1 MSYEYQQQMPTTPPS
16 ETVLQE
22 LFNAAMAKVYLWMFA
37 GLLLTT
43 IVAYITSTNETILR
57 FIYGTPVVMIGLL
70 VVEIGLVIAI
80 SAAIMKLSP
89 AKALALF
96 FLYAALNGMTMS
108 VIFMAYTSG
117 TVIMAFGTTATL
129 FGIMS
134 VVGYTTKSDLTKWGP
149 ILFMGLIGIIIASI
163 ANMFLASSTL
173 DWIITYAGILLFL
186 ALIVYD
192 TKYIKTMTAKFA
204 STGDSQMVNRIG
216 VLGALKLY
224 LDFIN
229 LFLFILRLFGRK

>member
-1 MSYEYQQQMPTTPPS
+1 MSYDYQEQMPTTPPS

-43 IVAYITSTNETILR
+43 IVAFITSTNETILR
-57 FIYGTPVVMIGLL
+57 FVFGSPFVMLGLFA
-70 VVEIGLVIAI
+70 VEIGLVIAI

-89 AKALALF
+89 AKALTLF
-96 FLYAALNGMTMS
+96 FLYAALNGVTMS

-117 TVIMAFGTTATL
+117 TVIMAFGTTAAL

-134 VVGYTTKSDLTKWGP
+134 VVGYTTKTDMTKWGP
-149 ILFMGLIGIIIASI
+149 ILLMGLVGIIIGTVVNI
-163 ANMFLASSTL
+163 FLQSSAL
-173 DWIITYAGILLFL
+173 DLIITYAGILLFL

-192 TKYIKTMTAKFA
+192 TKYIKTMTVKFA
-204 STGDSQMVNRIG
+204 ATGDSQMVSRIG

>member
-1 MSYEYQQQMPTTPPS
+1 MSYEYQNPMPAMPLS
-16 ETVLQE
+16 ETKIQE
-22 LFNAAMAKVYLWMFA
+22 LFTAAMAKVYLWMFV

-43 IVAYITSTNETILR
+43 VVAFVTSTNETILS
-57 FIYGTPVVMIGLL
+57 FVYGTPFAMLGLFA
-70 VVEIGLVIAI
+70 VEIGLVIAI

-96 FLYAALNGMTMS
+96 FLYAALNGVTMS
-108 VIFMAYTSG
+108 VIFLAYTGG

-134 VVGYTTKSDLTKWGP
+134 VVGYTTKSDMTKWGP
-149 ILFMGLIGIIIASI
+149 ILLMGLVGLIIASV
-163 ANMFLASSTL
+163 ANMFLASSAL
-173 DWIITYAGILLFL
+173 EWVITYAGIFLFL
-186 ALIVYD
+186 ALTVYD
-192 TKYIKTMTAKFA
+192 TKYIKTMTAQFA
-204 STGDSQMVNRIG
+204 KTGDGQMVSRVG

-224 LDFIN
+224 LDFVN

>member
-1 MSYEYQQQMPTTPPS
+1 MSYQYQEQMPAMPLS
-16 ETVLQE
+16 ENKIQE
-22 LFNAAMAKVYLWMFA
+22 LFTAAMAKVYLWMFA

-43 IVAYITSTNETILR
+43 VVAFITSTNETILS
-57 FIYGTPVVMIGLL
+57 FVFGTPFVMLGLFA
-70 VVEIGLVIAI
+70 VEIALVIAI

-96 FLYAALNGMTMS
+96 FLYAALNGVTMA
-108 VIFMAYTSG
+108 VIFLAYTGG

-134 VVGYTTKSDLTKWGP
+134 IVGYTTKSDLTKWGP
-149 ILFMGLIGIIIASI
+149 ILLMGLVGLIIASV

-192 TKYIKTMTAKFA
+192 TKYIKTMTAQLA
-204 STGDSQMVNRIG
+204 AVGDSQMVSRIG

>member
-1 MSYEYQQQMPTTPPS
+1 MSYEYQQQIPTTPPS

-43 IVAYITSTNETILR
+43 IVAFYTSTNEAILS
-57 FIYGTPVVMIGLL
+57 FVYSSPFVMLGLFA
-70 VVEIGLVIAI
+70 VEIGLVIAI

-96 FLYAALNGMTMS
+96 FLYAALNGITMS
-108 VIFMAYTSG
+108 VIFLAYTGG
-117 TVIMAFGTTATL
+117 TVIMAFGTTAAL

-134 VVGYTTKSDLTKWGP
+134 VLGYTTKTDMTKWGP
-149 ILFMGLIGIIIASI
+149 ILLMGLVGIIIGTVVNI
-163 ANMFLASSTL
+163 FLQSSAL
-173 DWIITYAGILLFL
+173 DLIITYAGILLFL

-204 STGDSQMVNRIG
+204 ATGDSQMVNRIG

>member
-1 MSYEYQQQMPTTPPS
+1 MPTTPPS

-43 IVAYITSTNETILR
+43 IVAFITSTNETILR
-57 FIYGTPVVMIGLL
+57 FVFGSPFVMLGLFA
-70 VVEIGLVIAI
+70 VEIGLVIAI

-89 AKALALF
+89 AKALTLF
-96 FLYAALNGMTMS
+96 FLYAALNGVTMS

-117 TVIMAFGTTATL
+117 TVIMAFGTTAAL

-134 VVGYTTKSDLTKWGP
+134 VVGYTTKTDMTKWGP
-149 ILFMGLIGIIIASI
+149 ILLMGLVGIIIGTVVNI
-163 ANMFLASSTL
+163 FLQSSAL
-173 DWIITYAGILLFL
+173 DLIITYAGILLFL

-192 TKYIKTMTAKFA
+192 TKYIKTMTVKFA
-204 STGDSQMVNRIG
+204 ATGDSQMVSRIG

>member
-1 MSYEYQQQMPTTPPS
+1 MSYDYQEQMPMTPPS

-43 IVAYITSTNETILR
+43 IVAFITSTNETILR
-57 FIYGTPVVMIGLL
+57 FVFGSPFVMLGLFA
-70 VVEIGLVIAI
+70 VEIGLVIAI

-89 AKALALF
+89 AKALTLF
-96 FLYAALNGMTMS
+96 FLYAALNGVTMS

-117 TVIMAFGTTATL
+117 TVIMAFGTTAAL

-134 VVGYTTKSDLTKWGP
+134 VVGYTTKTDMTKWGP
-149 ILFMGLIGIIIASI
+149 ILLMGLVGIIIGTVVNI
-163 ANMFLASSTL
+163 FLQSSAL
-173 DWIITYAGILLFL
+173 DLIITYAGILLFL

-192 TKYIKTMTAKFA
+192 TKYIKTMTVKFA
-204 STGDSQMVNRIG
+204 ATGDSQMVSRIG

>member
-1 MSYEYQQQMPTTPPS
+1 MSYEYQNPMPAMPLS
-16 ETVLQE
+16 ETKIQE
-22 LFNAAMAKVYLWMFA
+22 LFNAAMAKVYLWMFT

-43 IVAYITSTNETILR
+43 IVAFFTSTNEAILN
-57 FIYGTPVVMIGLL
+57 FVFGTPFVMMGLF
-70 VVEIGLVIAI
+70 VGEIALVIAI

-96 FLYAALNGMTMS
+96 FLYAALNGVTMS
-108 VIFMAYTSG
+108 MIFLAYTGG
-117 TVIMAFGTTATL
+117 TIIMAFGTTATL

-134 VVGYTTKSDLTKWGP
+134 VVGYTTKSDMTKWGP
-149 ILFMGLIGIIIASI
+149 ILLMGLVGLIIASVV
-163 ANMFLASSTL
+163 NMFLASSAL
-173 DWIITYAGILLFL
+173 DWVITYAGIFLFL
-186 ALIVYD
+186 ALTVYD
-192 TKYIKTMTAKFA
+192 TKYIKTMTAQLA
-204 STGDSQMVNRIG
+204 ATGDSQMVSRIG

>member
-43 IVAYITSTNETILR
+43 IVAFYTSTNETILR
-57 FIYGTPVVMIGLL
+57 FVYGTPFVMIGLL
-70 VVEIGLVIAI
+70 VAEIGLVIAI

-96 FLYAALNGMTMS
+96 FLYAALNGVTMS
-108 VIFMAYTSG
+108 VIFLAYTSG
-117 TVIMAFGTTATL
+117 TVIMAFGTTSVL

-149 ILFMGLIGIIIASI
+149 ILLMGLVGIIIASI

-204 STGDSQMVNRIG
+204 ATGDGQMVNRIG

>member
-1 MSYEYQQQMPTTPPS
+1 MSYEYQKQRPVIPMSRTKI
-16 ETVLQE
+16 QE
-22 LFNAAMAKVYLWMFA
+22 LFNAAMARVYLWMFT

-43 IVAYITSTNETILR
+43 IVAYIASTSETILR
-57 FIYGTPVVMIGLL
+57 FVFGTPFVMLGLF

-89 AKALALF
+89 AKALTLF
-96 FLYAALNGMTMS
+96 FLYAALNGVTMS
-108 VIFMAYTSG
+108 VIFLAYTSG
-117 TVIMAFGTTATL
+117 TVIMAFGTTSVL

-149 ILFMGLIGIIIASI
+149 ILLMGLVGIIIASI

-204 STGDSQMVNRIG
+204 ATGDGQMVNRIG

-229 LFLFILRLFGRK
+229 LFLFTLRLFGRK